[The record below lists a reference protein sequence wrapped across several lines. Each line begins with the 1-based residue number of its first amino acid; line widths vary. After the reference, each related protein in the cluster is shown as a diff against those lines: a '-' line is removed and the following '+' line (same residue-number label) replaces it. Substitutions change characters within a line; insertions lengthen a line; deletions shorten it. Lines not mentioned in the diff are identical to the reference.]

1 MPATYDST
9 LPNDRNWV
17 RFLVGD
23 ITPSRALLQDDEID
37 GVLEEEALT
46 VTVAA
51 ALKYFAAA
59 RCVDIIHTR
68 YATAGAYQGGVMMK
82 RVDDLARS
90 FGVSASTSAAL
101 DEKTRDLRK
110 RGARLLTSSR
120 SHFFRSMSVVV
131 LAGIASIFGDTTPA
145 AHAQSYFW
153 LQFLAPVANSA
164 ALPACSDGSVYER
177 RSIVTLA
184 PSPGSIYQCPDGGGS
199 WTCMV
204 GADCPATGTVTSA
217 GLSMPSGF
225 SVSGSPITGSGT
237 FTVSWSTQTA
247 NRVLAGPT
255 SGGAATPSFRAITA
269 ADLGSGSATSS
280 TYLRGDMTW
289 AALSSDPTLTGD
301 VDGLGS
307 ANDLDE
313 AAVETELEAVLDLVD
328 LQGDLPA
335 SRVTDI
341 PAGVTDHGA
350 LTGLSDDDH
359 SQYSLLAGRAG
370 GQILTGTT
378 GSSGWLRLAAHAT
391 GGSTG
396 RVYFTPDATSS
407 SFDTIELVIGGSPT
421 YNTLIF
427 PYGKSTQFYTCAG
440 VAGSFLNCTAD
451 ADHFITVRGVA
462 LTGNDGTF
470 TGIALR
476 GFNSSASGLSN
487 QFVGLQLANDS
498 KIGWVNAANLTFSP
512 AADLLIDRD
521 RASMLRVSSTT
532 DGTGG
537 ATLLIVPTDTAPTC
551 NKKGIQWERA
561 SEDALCRCN
570 GSTWSKIDG
579 AGTCP

>member
-1 MPATYDST
+1 MSATYDST

-37 GVLEEEALT
+37 GVLEEEART
-46 VTVAA
+46 VTIAA

-59 RCVDIIHTR
+59 RCIDIIHTR
-68 YATAGAYQGGVMMK
+68 YATAGAHQGGVMMK

-120 SHFFRSMSVVV
+120 SHFFRSMSVVM
-131 LAGIASIFGDTTPA
+131 LTSIASIFGDTAP

-164 ALPACSDGSVYER
+164 ALPSCADGSVYER

-199 WTCMV
+199 WTCIV
-204 GADCPATGTVTSA
+204 GADCPSTGTVTNVA
-217 GLSMPSGF
+217 LSMPAEF
-225 SVSGSPITGSGT
+225 SVSGSPITGTGT
-237 FTVSWSTQTA
+237 FSVTRATQAA
-247 NRVLAGPT
+247 NRLLAGPT
-255 SGGAATPSFRAITA
+255 SGAAAVPTFRAITA

-289 AALSSDPTLTGD
+289 AALSADPTLAGD

-313 AAVETELEAVLDLVD
+313 AAVESELESVLDLAD
-328 LQGDLPA
+328 MQGTLA
-335 SRVTDI
+335 SDRITGLS
-341 PAGVTDHGA
+341 PGVTDHGE
-350 LTGLSDDDH
+350 LTGLGDDDH
-359 SQYSLLAGRAG
+359 SQYSLLAGRG
-370 GQILTGTT
+370 SGQSLTGAVGAT
-378 GSSGWLRLAAHAT
+378 GYLKFNAHSGDGAGSIYFSSAVNTDTGILRLVY
-391 GGSTG
+391 GGS
-396 RVYFTPDATSS
+396 A
-407 SFDTIELVIGGSPT
+407 I
-421 YNTLIF
+421 YNGAMYA
-427 PYGKSTQFYTCAG
+427 YGKGTYFVTCAG
-440 VAGSFLNCTAD
+440 VGGGAGMIGCTEEN
-451 ADHFITVRGVA
+451 DHYVVSRGFMVS
-462 LTGNDGTF
+462 TDGTF
-470 TGIALR
+470 PGVAIRGAGSTGT
-476 GFNSSASGLSN
+476 GVSN
-487 QFVGLQLANDS
+487 QFVGLQMSSDT
-498 KIGWVNAANLTFSP
+498 KIGWVNATNLTFSP
-512 AADLLIDRD
+512 TADLFIDRD

-537 ATLLIVPTDTAPTC
+537 ATLYIVPTDTAPTC

-561 SEDALCRCN
+561 SVDALCRCN
-570 GSTWSKIDG
+570 GSAWEKIGGVD
-579 AGTCP
+579 TCP